1 MMREMRLFT
10 ATCAIVACAV
20 MAKPSFAANEAN
32 VAIDNFAFTPAELKV
47 KAGTKVVFVNHDDI
61 PHSVVGDT
69 IKFHSK
75 ALDTDESFAFVFDKP
90 GQIVYFCGL
99 HPHMKGK
106 ITVTP

>member
-1 MMREMRLFT
+1 MMRAMRLFT
-10 ATCAIVACAV
+10 AACVVACAV
-20 MAKPSFAANEAN
+20 MAKPSFAANEAT
-32 VAIDNFAFTPAELKV
+32 VAIDNFTFTPAELKV

-90 GQIVYFCGL
+90 GEIVYFCGL
-99 HPHMKGK
+99 HPHMTGK